1 MEEKKIVGKNHKFI
15 RKIIDKINKLAI
27 DKERKN
33 TCLEFCSYLLIS
45 QDPFISTALLID
57 INRDLDLIAQEH
69 KHLKGKIKNIKEKIN
84 FLKKENKLERN
95 NLSEVN
101 QQKKSYR
108 TESFHENSENRSPI
122 NIIQINDKDDET
134 LLNHQQNDTQ
144 MENYKNIGNLRG
156 MLRSN
161 YRPLFF
167 GGSIQ
172 ESNFIA
178 KGGLNR
184 VYKFSPY
191 DLEESNLGK
200 ENRVVRISEWNP
212 NPDHKDSAVISQ
224 RLLFDQYLISPSPF
238 VNNHNRV
245 DYIKHNGNCMLPIFS
260 INKKCAG
267 SLKQKT
273 QTDQKDTS
281 LHIKTLWYSMIKGVS
296 EVHKNGFLHTDIKT
310 ENFLSVDDF
319 HCNVGYAKISDL
331 DSVQNIKTV
340 TVEDASTKTGSF
352 CLQSYK
358 KVDFKHDK
366 YALLLSLIDVY
377 LINHQ
382 LESGSHFLVRSF
394 KDMHLNLTVEF
405 QLQHIKQW
413 IEDNIKEDE
422 EKSFLL
428 NFVKSTLD
436 EDKSLE
442 NILLDNSDFFK
453 DPIKRLE
460 PIERRFAEKNELYSQ
475 LLDKKI
481 SETDLCNGI
490 ETINLSEING
500 IRVNS
505 ITDEYDSVENF
516 SRSLQ
521 FIFKAALKIEDW
533 INTGENKPT
542 FSEKEQEAMRDIF
555 TKQMN
560 KINTYG
566 KVVSESFEMAVFL
579 CAKVVP
585 GMEEFLNRIE
595 IKEERISEISTR
607 IEKLKQEEEST
618 FSFV

>member
-212 NPDHKDSAVISQ
+212 NPDHKDSA
-224 RLLFDQYLISPSPF
+224 
-238 VNNHNRV
+238 
-245 DYIKHNGNCMLPIFS
+245 
-260 INKKCAG
+260 
-267 SLKQKT
+267 
-273 QTDQKDTS
+273 
-281 LHIKTLWYSMIKGVS
+281 
-296 EVHKNGFLHTDIKT
+296 
-310 ENFLSVDDF
+310 
-319 HCNVGYAKISDL
+319 
-331 DSVQNIKTV
+331 
-340 TVEDASTKTGSF
+340 
-352 CLQSYK
+352 
-358 KVDFKHDK
+358 
-366 YALLLSLIDVY
+366 
-377 LINHQ
+377 
-382 LESGSHFLVRSF
+382 
-394 KDMHLNLTVEF
+394 
-405 QLQHIKQW
+405 
-413 IEDNIKEDE
+413 
-422 EKSFLL
+422 
-428 NFVKSTLD
+428 
-436 EDKSLE
+436 
-442 NILLDNSDFFK
+442 
-453 DPIKRLE
+453 
-460 PIERRFAEKNELYSQ
+460 
-475 LLDKKI
+475 
-481 SETDLCNGI
+481 
-490 ETINLSEING
+490 
-500 IRVNS
+500 
-505 ITDEYDSVENF
+505 
-516 SRSLQ
+516 
-521 FIFKAALKIEDW
+521 
-533 INTGENKPT
+533 
-542 FSEKEQEAMRDIF
+542 
-555 TKQMN
+555 
-560 KINTYG
+560 
-566 KVVSESFEMAVFL
+566 
-579 CAKVVP
+579 
-585 GMEEFLNRIE
+585 
-595 IKEERISEISTR
+595 
-607 IEKLKQEEEST
+607 
-618 FSFV
+618 